1 MFLQHSQTLKEH
13 SVTITSRLACQ
24 LLQHFRGYLSCR
36 HLLWAIVSAEVY
48 PVLLF
53 PCGFPCVVSGDID
66 SLQDCILHMF
76 QIHVHTAFFCAA
88 AIQMT
93 VTGEKHAG
101 KLHTQKALNLQ
112 SLACQ
117 GGDGGAWAPLQG
129 RWAVKVFPMTGATKG
144 SWLPLSL
151 SPTWAVRVLD
161 PQDKHHQGD
170 ATGALQHW
178 LTQRWPK

>member
-117 GGDGGAWAPLQG
+117 GGDGGGVGTTAGQMSRESVSNDG
-129 RWAVKVFPMTGATKG
+129 GDKG
-144 SWLPLSL
+144 
-151 SPTWAVRVLD
+151 
-161 PQDKHHQGD
+161 K
-170 ATGALQHW
+170 
-178 LTQRWPK
+178 LTTTFFITDMSSEGFRSAG